1 MNKITLLGR
10 LVRDPEIRYSN
21 SAQPT
26 AIARYTLAVKRKYA
40 KEGQQDTDFIDCV
53 AFGKSAELAEKWLT
67 KGKQMLVV
75 GNLQI
80 RLYDDKEGNKRKAAE
95 VIIEEQHFVGSKSA
109 TGETHPSAEGQ
120 SNNGF
125 YPINESLED
134 EDLPF

>member
-80 RLYDDKEGNKRKAAE
+80 RLYDEKEGNKWNAAE
-95 VIIEEQHFVGSKSA
+95 VIIEVQHVVGRKSDS
-109 TGETHPSAEGQ
+109 GETHPSAEGQ

>member
-95 VIIEEQHFVGSKSA
+95 VIIEEQHFVGSKSD
-109 TGETHPSAEGQ
+109 TGKTHPSAEGQ

>member
-53 AFGKSAELAEKWLT
+53 CFGKSAELAEKWLT

-95 VIIEEQHFVGSKSA
+95 VIIEEQHFVGSKSD

>member
-95 VIIEEQHFVGSKSA
+95 VIIEEQHFVGRIGRA
-109 TGETHPSAEGQ
+109 HV
-120 SNNGF
+120 
-125 YPINESLED
+125 
-134 EDLPF
+134 

>member
-95 VIIEEQHFVGSKSA
+95 VIIEEQHFVGSKSN
-109 TGETHPSAEGQ
+109 TGETRPSAEGQ

>member
-1 MNKITLLGR
+1 
-10 LVRDPEIRYSN
+10 
-21 SAQPT
+21 
-26 AIARYTLAVKRKYA
+26 
-40 KEGQQDTDFIDCV
+40 
-53 AFGKSAELAEKWLT
+53 
-67 KGKQMLVV
+67 MLVV

-95 VIIEEQHFVGSKSA
+95 VIIEEQHFVGSKSD

>member
-1 MNKITLLGR
+1 MNKIILLGR

-21 SAQPT
+21 SANPT
-26 AIARYTLAVKRKYA
+26 AIARYKLAVKREYS

-53 AFGKSAELAEKWLT
+53 AFGKSAELAEKWIT
-67 KGKQMLVV
+67 KGKQILIA
-75 GNLQI
+75 GTLQI
-80 RLYDDKEGNKRKAAE
+80 RLYEDKEGNKRKATE
-95 VIIEEQHFVGSKSA
+95 VIIEKQYFVGSKSD

>member
-21 SAQPT
+21 RANPT

-53 AFGKSAELAEKWLT
+53 AFGKSAELAEKWLI

-80 RLYDDKEGNKRKAAE
+80 RLYDDKEGNKKKAAE
-95 VIIEEQHFVGSKSA
+95 VIIEEQYFVGSKSD